1 MGRAWLVL
9 FLLVGPV
16 SAVFV
21 KIRQSEPKCF
31 LEIIR
36 HDIVLVNYKSPD
48 QGPLPPDP
56 ADQKKHVGLNLEVFS
71 EKGKVFEGRTEQQ
84 GRFAFTTLGHGE
96 HRLCFSV
103 AGQSLGQDFRLNI
116 DITQGL
122 PYIDYEALAKKNHLS
137 SMELKVRKIND
148 EIERIRNEQVY
159 FRDRELRFRQTTDS
173 TNFRSQVLT
182 SLRCAHELMIF
193 FAVVEHSSDSWNAGC
208 NRDSAGVSAE
218 LFCGKEDSLKFG

>member
-1 MGRAWLVL
+1 MGRQFLIFV
-9 FLLVGPV
+9 LLVGPI
-16 SAVFV
+16 SAVHV

-56 ADQKKHVGLNLEVFS
+56 ADQKNHVGLNLEVYS
-71 EKGKVFEGRTEQQ
+71 EKGKVFEGRTEQE

-148 EIERIRNEQVY
+148 EIERVFSFHAFFSSAHI
-159 FRDRELRFRQTTDS
+159 F
-173 TNFRSQVLT
+173 SQ
-182 SLRCAHELMIF
+182 
-193 FAVVEHSSDSWNAGC
+193 
-208 NRDSAGVSAE
+208 
-218 LFCGKEDSLKFG
+218 